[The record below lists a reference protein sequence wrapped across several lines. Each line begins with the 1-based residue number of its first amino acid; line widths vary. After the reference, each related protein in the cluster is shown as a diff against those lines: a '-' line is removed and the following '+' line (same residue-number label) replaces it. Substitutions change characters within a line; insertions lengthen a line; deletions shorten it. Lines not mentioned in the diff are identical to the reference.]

1 MFNQMKKI
9 LITLLVLASMTL
21 YGQHKYP
28 LYSDVWSY
36 ECSGNRHTTL
46 PKDGG
51 SFTFNEDYV
60 LNNINEKK
68 IESYLL
74 EALNKFRADYGKP
87 PVKESAWLTRISDQ
101 YAYKIKPGYFGHDDL
116 SKYTGVGVSMSE
128 NIALYQITTFTRIT
142 PEDGDINKIIADCYF
157 DAYVHSDW
165 HTDMLLSTKHEW
177 FGFGLVI
184 VGSRISGVV
193 RSSSVESR

>member
-1 MFNQMKKI
+1 MKKI
-9 LITLLVLASMTL
+9 LITLLTLVSMTL
-21 YGQHKYP
+21 SGQHKYP

-36 ECSGNRHTTL
+36 ECSDINGHITV

-51 SFTFNEDYV
+51 SFSSSRDEYV

-101 YAYKIKPGYFGHDDL
+101 YAYKIKPGSFSHDDL

-128 NIALYQITTFTRIT
+128 NIALYQVTTFTRIT